1 VLQGTK
7 TWLLANADGQIELT
21 HSVSAGLDYAAVGP
35 EHAYLQ
41 EIGRVEYT
49 YATDAE
55 ALAAFKELAYCEGII
70 PALESAH
77 AMAYVSK
84 IAGSLPKD
92 CLLIAN
98 LSGRGDKD
106 VEQASKYLL
115 D

>member
-1 VLQGTK
+1 
-7 TWLLANADGQIELT
+7 ELT

-41 EIGRVEYT
+41 NMGRVEYT
-49 YATDAE
+49 YATDDD
-55 ALAAFKELAYCEGII
+55 ALAAFKELAWCEGII
-70 PALESAH
+70 PALESSH

-92 CLLIAN
+92 SLIIAN

-115 D
+115 